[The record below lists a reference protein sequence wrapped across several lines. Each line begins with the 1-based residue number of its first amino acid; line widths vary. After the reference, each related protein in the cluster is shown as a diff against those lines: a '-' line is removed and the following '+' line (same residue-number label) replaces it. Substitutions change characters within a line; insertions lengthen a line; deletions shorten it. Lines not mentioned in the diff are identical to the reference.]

1 MRLNDKSSLAKM
13 VKFLDSGVTPPWLW
27 ILNLITYQPSD
38 CQQVTSSLSASLSVK

>member
-27 ILNLITYQPSD
+27 ILNLSLTS
-38 CQQVTSSLSASLSVK
+38 QVTVNKLLHLSVPHCL